1 VIVANRDR
9 LEPPL
14 VNCSLSLEPTM
25 YLPSSGVGGREPVHE
40 ARERSIDVRREQ
52 KMPVVWHHTVREKR
66 DAVSVDRRT
75 EHTLERGVIFSGF
88 KESRTFRS
96 SVDDVK
102 EQTGGR
108 NARPSR
114 HDRESHATRVPFAAC
129 FVSVLI
135 K

>member
-1 VIVANRDR
+1 
-9 LEPPL
+9 
-14 VNCSLSLEPTM
+14 
-25 YLPSSGVGGREPVHE
+25 
-40 ARERSIDVRREQ
+40 
-52 KMPVVWHHTVREKR
+52 MPVVWHHTVREKR

-108 NARPSR
+108 DARPSG
-114 HDRESHATRVPFAAC
+114 HDRESNAMLVPLAAG
-129 FVSVLI
+129 FVTVLI